1 MAKVNLNSI
10 RTGNAAV
17 DRTIGAAQAAISNP
31 AAAPAIVGGLI
42 SGIARGDFN
51 KPDATATE
59 TVVTPHTDDS
69 RVAQRK
75 LHPTNITYPSD
86 LDDDHY
92 MIFCA
97 LTKTREKLL
106 SPAVINTTDTIALP
120 IPTGLQVG
128 YAADYENASL
138 GLLGGLAAGTISAS
152 DVGDTVMSGIDELKK
167 VGQQALDAMSGNDKG
182 AGKTLGELPA
192 RVGGSAAAGG
202 VGAQVGGFVGA
213 ALGAGAVSGEIGAGL
228 SKRFGLAVNPHQAV
242 VFKGIGFK
250 EHSFNYKFVARNQEE
265 SDTIQAICR
274 QFRDNMLPVYAD
286 AAKLAFKYP
295 NEFQIV
301 FSDAIAPYLFSIGHC
316 VLKSFNVT
324 YNGGGVPQFFSKT
337 QAPIEVEI
345 SMSFQET
352 QIETRNSSTDMV
364 GSSASGG
371 YMQMSGF
378 GGGGRGAKA
387 NEYMG

>member
-182 AGKTLGELPA
+182 AGKTLGELA
-192 RVGGSAAAGG
+192 AGVGGSAAAVG
-202 VGAQVGGFVGA
+202 VGA
-213 ALGAGAVSGEIGAGL
+213 
-228 SKRFGLAVNPHQAV
+228 
-242 VFKGIGFK
+242 
-250 EHSFNYKFVARNQEE
+250 
-265 SDTIQAICR
+265 
-274 QFRDNMLPVYAD
+274 
-286 AAKLAFKYP
+286 
-295 NEFQIV
+295 
-301 FSDAIAPYLFSIGHC
+301 
-316 VLKSFNVT
+316 
-324 YNGGGVPQFFSKT
+324 
-337 QAPIEVEI
+337 
-345 SMSFQET
+345 
-352 QIETRNSSTDMV
+352 
-364 GSSASGG
+364 
-371 YMQMSGF
+371 
-378 GGGGRGAKA
+378 
-387 NEYMG
+387 